1 MPFPCRELARSSEL
15 ELRDDCIATD
25 DIFGKPPPPP
35 IKSYR
40 RAERRRRR
48 RRQQQ
53 QLVTA
58 DVAAR

>member
-15 ELRDDCIATD
+15 ELRDACIATD

-48 RRQQQ
+48 RQQQ

>member
-35 IKSYR
+35 PIKSYR
-40 RAERRRRR
+40 RAERRRR

-58 DVAAR
+58 DVAER